1 MSNKNSHLLNGVS
14 AGVLAAVFFFLNAV
28 SGILNSLWAWFL
40 PIMLVLIILLFFFDS
55 NTLVRECM
63 VQIFI
68 LWAASFVSWLLFCAI
83 LGSIGFFRV
92 VDWVIRAILCL
103 VSIISGLVALGGKRF
118 MIPLLEPVVSGF
130 CKVLG
135 VY

>member
-1 MSNKNSHLLNGVS
+1 MSNKKSSLLNGVN
-14 AGVLAAVFFFLNAV
+14 AGVLAAVFFFLNAI
-28 SGILNSLWAWFL
+28 SGILNSLWAGFL
-40 PIMLVLIILLFFFDS
+40 PIMLVLVILLFFFDS

-68 LWAASFVSWLLFCAI
+68 LWAASFVSWLLFRVI
-83 LGSIGFFRV
+83 LGSIGFFLV
-92 VDWVIRAILCL
+92 IDWIIRAVLCL
-103 VSIISGLVALGGKRF
+103 ASVISGLVALGGKRF
-118 MIPLLEPVVSGF
+118 RIPLMEPIVSGF